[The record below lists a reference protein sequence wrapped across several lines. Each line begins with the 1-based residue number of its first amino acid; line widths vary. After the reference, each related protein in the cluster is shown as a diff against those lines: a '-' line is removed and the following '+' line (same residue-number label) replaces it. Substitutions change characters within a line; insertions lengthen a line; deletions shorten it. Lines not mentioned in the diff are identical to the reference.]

1 MFWNKVIETLRQDRN
16 QILCSNLVGTNA
28 IIIDDMTVGIEFQG
42 GINSFKKSIIEKS
55 ENMNELR
62 RLVSI
67 ECKKDMRI
75 KLIEGEHKTITD
87 IEQVQSSENNNSLGI
102 GININIID

>member
-1 MFWNKVIETLRQDRN
+1 
-16 QILCSNLVGTNA
+16 
-28 IIIDDMTVGIEFQG
+28 MTVGIEFPE

-62 RLVSI
+62 RLISI

-75 KLIEGEHKTITD
+75 KLVDGKNKTNTNIKQEKTT
-87 IEQVQSSENNNSLGI
+87 ENDNSIGLGI
-102 GININIID
+102 NVNIIN